1 MPYFIEEREGQ
12 FCVMKG
18 TKEDPQGTEKCHDT
32 REKATAHLKA
42 LYVNVEDAKSLPEEL
57 KANAGVNSTDNLPHG
72 IGSPL
77 GGATGDGKARCVCP
91 KCGRTVAKTAEL
103 CKMQQCPA
111 CDVAMY
117 EMEDDE
123 VEEKAQPMK
132 SETDGKHP
140 AAHYLVVENPQ
151 QPSTWHL
158 RVRDS
163 SGKPDHGLMGGAWAA
178 LHGGYRGNKYEGPN
192 KEEALSKLS
201 ALYKA
206 ENLPTPGDS
215 SKFVSYKAADGTWR
229 WMAISSIALEDK
241 EKEIVSEKAYD
252 DAIRFAREK
261 NVFGE
266 LDIVHVDGTEVG
278 DCDMMARLNFQLIEG
293 GTWRT
298 TPLASRTREK
308 IAEDPERWGVSLKFR
323 YDPAQFDGKTYRGG
337 IQILK
342 RSVLPRNMAASY
354 GTAIAVLGGEKM
366 MAISEEAK
374 AVLKELGVEDNQI
387 AELAEKQKGVEL
399 HIKLKDKIA
408 SFFADLRGEPQTAV
422 LEAVEG
428 KEVSLATTPVEVP
441 KQVEPVVEKVETP
454 VADAPTAHA
463 DVKTAEQLG
472 QATATLIVPIMEKAI
487 REAVQP
493 LQAEIVA
500 LQTRLIQAEKSVE
513 DRVVEKLAAMPP
525 VTKVA
530 PTMVAPVDT
539 STVIQKQDTPP
550 SEAKMFV
557 EAVADLVK
565 KAYASGELKLQ
576 V

>member
-1 MPYFIEEREGQ
+1 
-12 FCVMKG
+12 
-18 TKEDPQGTEKCHDT
+18 
-32 REKATAHLKA
+32 
-42 LYVNVEDAKSLPEEL
+42 
-57 KANAGVNSTDNLPHG
+57 
-72 IGSPL
+72 
-77 GGATGDGKARCVCP
+77 
-91 KCGRTVAKTAEL
+91 
-103 CKMQQCPA
+103 MQQCPA

-229 WMAISSIALEDK
+229 WMAISSIALEDR

-261 NVFGE
+261 NAFGE

-293 GTWRT
+293 GTWKP
-298 TPLASRTREK
+298 TPLASRVREK
-308 IAEDPERWGVSLKFR
+308 IAEDPERWGVSIKFR

-342 RSVLPRNMAASY
+342 RSVLPRGMAASY
-354 GTAIAVLGGEKM
+354 GTAIAVLGGEKT

-387 AELAEKQKGVEL
+387 AELAEKQKGVEP
-399 HIKLKDKIA
+399 HVKIKDRIA
-408 SFFADLRGEPQTAV
+408 SFFADLLGEPQTTGAEV
-422 LEAVEG
+422 VEG
-428 KEVSLATTPVEVP
+428 QEVSPATTSVEALASRRAVP
-441 KQVEPVVEKVETP
+441 EPAAEKV
-454 VADAPTAHA
+454 DASVVDPPTAEQ
-463 DVKTAEQLG
+463 TAAQLG
-472 QATATLIVPIMEKAI
+472 QATATLIVPLMEKAI
-487 REAVQP
+487 QDAVRP
-493 LQAEIVA
+493 LQNEIIS
-500 LQTRLIQAEKSVE
+500 LQARLAHAEKSVE
-513 DRVVEKLAAMPP
+513 DRVVQKLAEMPP
-525 VTKVA
+525 VTKVQPTFVA
-530 PTMVAPVDT
+530 PTEPGLVT
-539 STVIQKQDTPP
+539 QKDAAP
-550 SEAKMFV
+550 SEAKVFI

-576 V
+576 I